1 MDGTYYMDE
10 VIRNAIVEYLCK
22 SPIWLLSLGCMYLQ
36 GVLLHMI
43 ILGYSKKLK
52 KYNKTFYAIAL
63 GAACTCMSFFLRNW
77 KYIFSSKITLQIIEE
92 KILASTFCSFAFIG
106 VLACIVLPIR
116 EIKNMKGK
124 K

>member
-1 MDGTYYMDE
+1 MNDE
-10 VIRNAIVEYLCK
+10 IINAIVEYLCK

-52 KYNKTFYAIAL
+52 KYNKAFYSIAL
-63 GAACTCMSFFLRNW
+63 GASCTCISFFLRNG
-77 KYIFSSKITLQIIEE
+77 KYIHNPIVSLQNIEAE
-92 KILASTFCSFAFIG
+92 ILTSTFVSFAFIG
-106 VLACIVLPIR
+106 IIACFVLPIR
-116 EIKNMKGK
+116 EILNVKGK